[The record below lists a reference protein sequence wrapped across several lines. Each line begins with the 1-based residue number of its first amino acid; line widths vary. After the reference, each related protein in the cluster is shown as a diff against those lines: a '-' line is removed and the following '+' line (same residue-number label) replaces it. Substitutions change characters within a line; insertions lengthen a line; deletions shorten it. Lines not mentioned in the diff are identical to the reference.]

1 MSNSK
6 PYCEESQRGYRVRD
20 RCIAAKNPCVTGISC
35 DAQGDCIE
43 GPADA
48 VNLPVFLE
56 IDVQNKVAQSVRV
69 GGEQRTSEILSTHEE
84 DRALV
89 LLGVDQ
95 GAGWSTTIG
104 EDDGRLTLSVSGAVI
119 GGIAGDAGKGAAAGA
134 AGSMLMGGIGRNR

>member
-1 MSNSK
+1 MVIRMKKMMKLLS
-6 PYCEESQRGYRVRD
+6 G
-20 RCIAAKNPCVTGISC
+20 AALLGASTLTMAAAFNGSVPLLCAVTGTVSC

-48 VNLPVFLE
+48 VNLPVFLK

-69 GGEQRTSEILSTHEE
+69 GGEQRTSEILSIHEE
-84 DRALV
+84 EGALV

-104 EDDGRLTLSVSGAVI
+104 EDDGRLTLSVSGV
-119 GGIAGDAGKGAAAGA
+119 
-134 AGSMLMGGIGRNR
+134 GIGYMAFGACIPQ